1 MPWKKTKKTKTL
13 KPFFLQQ
20 DEHECEWN
28 GIHTVVDAPILHFP
42 TIVRCLCCTREIS
55 IHQTLFSK
63 SLLLHSGSQSCWAS
77 THTHT
82 FTIASEP
89 IYIQVNTF
97 CGKFLALYHYLLFQ
111 IVLCVFF
118 FFFKFNLKIN
128 LGLRVYPFTLVW
140 IIHSSGILAPRL
152 SCHRWLRTSYRC
164 LTVMLLFDFFP
175 SKFQYLWEEHLIIWP
190 AKCSVSSDALCHIIS
205 ESFLNVKVNGN
216 PSWPGEN

>member
-111 IVLCVFF
+111 IVLCFF
-118 FFFKFNLKIN
+118 FFFSNLIWKLIWGYECIHLHSYELSIHQAFWHHGSHVIGDWGLVTAVSPWCFSLIFFLLNFNIYE
-128 LGLRVYPFTLVW
+128 RSIW
-140 IIHSSGILAPRL
+140 L
-152 SCHRWLRTSYRC
+152 SDLPSVQWA
-164 LTVMLLFDFFP
+164 VM
-175 SKFQYLWEEHLIIWP
+175 HCAI
-190 AKCSVSSDALCHIIS
+190 
-205 ESFLNVKVNGN
+205 
-216 PSWPGEN
+216 